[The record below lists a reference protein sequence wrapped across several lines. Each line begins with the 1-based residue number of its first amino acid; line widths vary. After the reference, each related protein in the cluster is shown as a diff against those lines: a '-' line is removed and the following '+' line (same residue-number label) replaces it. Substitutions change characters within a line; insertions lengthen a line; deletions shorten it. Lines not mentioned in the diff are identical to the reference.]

1 MGETESEAGQ
11 SKPKLYSSA
20 SPKCSAEL
28 VSAIVAYIDT
38 RRDRDM
44 LEPNASEDQSES
56 DRNDQLYRQ
65 LKQAL
70 MEVEE
75 SKREAYEE
83 CVRRFKAENT
93 AVEAIRSVKHLHKF
107 IISYIENVFLLRL
120 VSFYLKGKRVRGHV
134 QRRGEAKERR

>member
-1 MGETESEAGQ
+1 
-11 SKPKLYSSA
+11 
-20 SPKCSAEL
+20 
-28 VSAIVAYIDT
+28 
-38 RRDRDM
+38 M
-44 LEPNASEDQSES
+44 LMLQES

-93 AVEAIRSVKHLHKF
+93 AVEAIRSVKKLHKS
-107 IISYIENVFLLRL
+107 IILDIENVFLLRL
-120 VSFYLKGKRVRGHV
+120 VSFYFKGKRV
-134 QRRGEAKERR
+134 